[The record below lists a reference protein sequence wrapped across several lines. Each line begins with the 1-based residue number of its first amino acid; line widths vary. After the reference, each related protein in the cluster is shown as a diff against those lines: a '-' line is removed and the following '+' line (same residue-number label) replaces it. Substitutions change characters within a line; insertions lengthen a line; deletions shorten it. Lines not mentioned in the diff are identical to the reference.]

1 MLTFD
6 VCEDYVRLVCQLL
19 SLVVLSIHSDFE
31 FIGLVCP
38 INDEALSLSLTFLSS
53 PSSMYHT
60 SLSKTQHYF
69 AFVEPQT
76 HDALSCFESL
86 SQSFELS
93 VKALV
98 LFEYADLLC

>member
-6 VCEDYVRLVCQLL
+6 VCEDYVRLGCQLL
-19 SLVVLSIHSDFE
+19 SLVFLWKHSNFE

-60 SLSKTQHYF
+60 SLSKTQRYF
-69 AFVEPQT
+69 TSAKPQN
-76 HDALSCFESL
+76 HDALSYFESL